1 MAGLATHLHYHEPAN
16 FVFVSFLQQGLFH
29 KLCKRQKKSEF
40 QFIHSLLFIVEEVDG
55 LIYV

>member
-29 KLCKRQKKSEF
+29 KLCKRQKRGEF
-40 QFIHSLLFIVEEVDG
+40 QFIHYCFIVEEVDG